1 MIRRKQ
7 SRIAPAADAPRRTTP
22 TGAPTRRYQPSPLFV
37 GSLEKGLRVLH
48 AFDAARR
55 PMRLA
60 EIALATDLD
69 KSAAQRFTATLERLG
84 YLRKDEFKRYR
95 LTPKVLQLGFAFLQS
110 ETSIDTVVPFLQEA
124 HAACEESVNFTQL
137 DDLDVVWVV
146 RLPSLHV
153 VSVDMSVGARLP
165 AYCTAP
171 GRAILAHLPE
181 EQALE
186 ILKRSTRARLTPYT
200 KTAIPDIVAE
210 LEAARRDGV
219 AVSDQECFV
228 GDLSS
233 AAPVFDGAGQVIG
246 AANIAVPTSRWT
258 LDQVRGRLS
267 PLIAKTAAAISAA
280 HGVRAKGIVRLG
292 GQAAG
297 D

>member
-1 MIRRKQ
+1 MDRRKPIRTA
-7 SRIAPAADAPRRTTP
+7 SSADAPRR
-22 TGAPTRRYQPSPLFV
+22 APPIATRERRYQPSPLFV

-60 EIALATDLD
+60 EVAAASELD

-95 LTPKVLQLGFAFLQS
+95 LTPKVLQLGFAYLQS
-110 ETSIDTVVPFLQEA
+110 ETSVDTVVPFLQEA
-124 HAACEESVNFTQL
+124 HAASEESVNFTQL

-181 EQALE
+181 EQALD
-186 ILKRSTRARLTPYT
+186 ILRRSTRARLTPYT
-200 KTAIPDIVAE
+200 KTAISDIVAA
-210 LEAARRDGV
+210 LAAARRDGV

-246 AANIAVPTSRWT
+246 AVNIAVPTSRWT
-258 LDQVRGRLS
+258 LDEVRERLS

-280 HGVRAKGIVRLG
+280 HGVRAKGVARQGRL
-292 GQAAG
+292 AAG

>member
-1 MIRRKQ
+1 MNRRKQ
-7 SRIAPAADAPRRTTP
+7 VHTTPANDAPRRTP
-22 TGAPTRRYQPSPLFV
+22 RPAGPERRYRPSPLFV

-48 AFDAARR
+48 AFDALRR
-55 PMRLA
+55 PMRLS
-60 EIALATDLD
+60 EIALASELD

-95 LTPKVLQLGFAFLQS
+95 LTPKVLQLGFAYLQS

-137 DDLDVVWVV
+137 DDLDIVWVV

-200 KTAIPDIVAE
+200 KTAISDIVAE
-210 LEAARRDGV
+210 LQAARRDGV
-219 AVSDQECFV
+219 AVSDQECFL
-228 GDLSS
+228 GDLST

-258 LDQVRGRLS
+258 LAEVRDRLS
-267 PLIAKTAAAISAA
+267 PIIARTAAAISAA
-280 HGVRAKGIVRLG
+280 HGVRARELVRSG

>member
-1 MIRRKQ
+1 MDRRKPIRTA
-7 SRIAPAADAPRRTTP
+7 SSADAPRR
-22 TGAPTRRYQPSPLFV
+22 APPIATRERRYQPSPLFV

-60 EIALATDLD
+60 EVAAASELD

-95 LTPKVLQLGFAFLQS
+95 LTPKVLQLGFAYLQS
-110 ETSIDTVVPFLQEA
+110 ETSVDTVVPFLQEA
-124 HAACEESVNFTQL
+124 HAASEESVNFTQL

-181 EQALE
+181 EQALD
-186 ILKRSTRARLTPYT
+186 ILRRSTRARLTPYT
-200 KTAIPDIVAE
+200 KTAISDIVAA
-210 LEAARRDGV
+210 LAAARRDGV

-258 LDQVRGRLS
+258 LDEVRERLS

-280 HGVRAKGIVRLG
+280 HGVRAKGVARQGRL
-292 GQAAG
+292 AAG

>member
-1 MIRRKQ
+1 MDRRKQ
-7 SRIAPAADAPRRTTP
+7 PRTTPGANAPRRSP
-22 TGAPTRRYQPSPLFV
+22 AAAAPTRRYQPSPLFV

-48 AFDAARR
+48 VFDAARR

-60 EIALATDLD
+60 EVALASDLD
-69 KSAAQRFTATLERLG
+69 KSATQRFTATLERLG

-95 LTPKVLQLGFAFLQS
+95 LTPKVLQLGFAYLQS

-165 AYCTAP
+165 AFCTAP

-181 EQALE
+181 EQSLE

-200 KTAIPDIVAE
+200 KTAISEIVAE
-210 LEAARRDGV
+210 LAAVRRDGV
-219 AVSDQECFV
+219 AVSDQECVV

-246 AANIAVPTSRWT
+246 AVNIAVPTSRWT
-258 LDQVRGRLS
+258 LEQVRDRLS
-267 PLIAKTAAAISAA
+267 PLIARTATAISAA
-280 HGVRAKGIVRLG
+280 HGVGAKGLARQGRQV
-292 GQAAG
+292 AG